1 MKRTLALPSLA
12 AALMIALAAAVAVSL
27 TAGVPKASAYYL
39 ANGCDIYNEYNGK
52 IYRCTP
58 DRTTY
63 YTPDGLNPNWVAPGT
78 EGKAYVGD
86 FGDFTINDNI
96 GIPPP
101 APYLYYRDY
110 CSNPNWLPAAF
121 EGHWQ
126 VACYNHD
133 VCYGSQKGRLLL
145 RRWLLARHGVRLSKH
160 VGTRTSSRS
169 GASRRPTSGTT
180 LFGSSAPVTTNRV
193 RRATSP
199 EAIR

>member
-78 EGKAYVGD
+78 EGKAYGD
-86 FGDFTINDNI
+86 G
-96 GIPPP
+96 
-101 APYLYYRDY
+101 L
-110 CSNPNWLPAAF
+110 
-121 EGHWQ
+121 
-126 VACYNHD
+126 
-133 VCYGSQKGRLLL
+133 GSASLSTTTSESLLL
-145 RRWLLARHGVRLSKH
+145 RPSSITGTTAATPTGFPPHSKGTGRLPATTTTSATARRKGASTATLASGETWCSPVEACGH
-160 VGTRTSSRS
+160 RTSSRS

-180 LFGSSAPVTTNRV
+180 LSGSSAPVTTNRV
-193 RRATSP
+193 RRATSL
-199 EAIR
+199 RGS